1 MSTSDAAELE
11 LRVAGVGG
19 ETTTPQCA
27 TARTAWT
34 PTASEHQDN
43 TSADSLGKDKT
54 YHWGHSEVKIQNAA
68 GSILVTSLILRL
80 SKPKLGLEKTL
91 EAWSSLVDPELA
103 EIKNSALQVNG
114 TSSSSSIET
123 TSACPSSEAILFSA
137 KKREKLLNVVN
148 RDLGITGNLNRT
160 HILPNS
166 NTRVN
171 EHNNNDL
178 YGRPCESQSRRC
190 PGSLTGTEKDKKQH
204 QTHLEN
210 HSYFGNCSDEP
221 VPMLSSTMVTVL
233 APQWGGRVR
242 RTKRFDG
249 TGYSE
254 AQADLQEGANTS
266 PNHQQGVKNV
276 LTGGSNIPRR
286 VLGTRS
292 NTVGWSSK
300 SDPSSLD
307 FNTKKDMISTVSLDS
322 GAISPLATSPTS
334 WSHLS
339 PNLNEQRHPQ
349 MDLQGRQSS
358 LSTNP
363 ATSSF
368 LLSFRR
374 VNPNTTNSSQIPVLP
389 EGKSSSRNCSLNNN
403 EQERPKS
410 VLSPSPVSYRT
421 TETGPVLSPV
431 GSDHR
436 ERNVSEKFSF
446 LTSPTSRTMK
456 DNSYTQQS
464 QMTQTSFTSSKP
476 TFQRQQNCENV
487 DNTIPFSESSISPTR
502 YFPLDHSAP
511 SKTHSLPRRAN
522 LKSTSWWKQVSQEG
536 SSPLSVKNT
545 NKKDYEKTDSP
556 SLTDNKRLGS
566 YMLNSDNNNT
576 VELARK
582 SNINRSL
589 KMRSPESERTAIQQR
604 GLNGDNRQPQKPQSM
619 PDCRPASKVST
630 VLAQTTQKQTKV
642 PDKNDERKTLLS
654 ARVPSST
661 SFTPMTSNLPADSF
675 GKYNGSPLK
684 STSAPTS
691 QNKMDTQKLSKPP
704 LFHSYSSAASNQ
716 PYPSQTTY
724 DSSSSSNTKHTLSFQ
739 SQQASSNNSVHSSSA
754 QTSTFTSKSNVS
766 PLGFK
771 RSYVC
776 LPKPYHTKPVTS
788 LIPSVNTLNKT
799 RGSYTPATP
808 ITSSANTPRSPSTLS
823 PPVASTMTSPI
834 PVSASSLLTPPATP
848 VIASPTSEPSPPK
861 LKSIVYNSLEREPK
875 KHGKRE
881 RRVTWQDSV
890 DGQCS
895 ESVSV
900 EKPDLP
906 QVQANN
912 SSAPTKLTQ
921 SPPSAFSYP
930 QSGSPE
936 GGDHKAFNN
945 TQPGKGG
952 KYRSLSSDCAE
963 VVTRERG
970 VNKQT
975 VGDTMSSDQGVQG
988 PFTTRQERTLSVES
1002 GTVQCRHSAPLSLP
1016 PDFPSG
1022 YKNRYSTPPYSTLM
1036 STRQTKG
1043 ELKTLPQTFL
1053 ISQPSHLNHAP
1064 QTSSDANLFV
1074 STFKPPLSPVRPSQ
1088 ACLKPFQSGTAKQES
1103 SVCSLSD
1110 TDRVNNNNLQGL
1122 VQYQP
1127 NSQLQ
1132 LFDNRVHITSQSLL
1146 GDEEHS
1152 FSSTY
1157 VTETLVY
1164 KIKSKS
1170 DVAADTPK
1178 DTTPTSSQHNANTLV
1193 SVETKFKPQPGS
1205 AQSNEV
1211 VERSCRHSDQS
1222 SSDGR
1227 STKSEPSLEETS
1239 DAGADESVLSK
1250 SRFYSV
1256 EVNNEESPK
1265 KSRFGIKRSVSTP
1278 SSGLPRSESDRV
1290 AKSYNKM
1297 DQMFNKLKQKF
1308 SSKRTEE
1315 DSSFPFKW
1323 RRTSQIPSLS
1333 GSSDVS
1339 SVSEASAD
1347 STKTLE
1353 ERRQEEMVLK
1363 DNAVKTEGTKRQTDN
1378 RYTLVPARSVGERK
1392 PGNDLPI
1399 WSEHPT
1405 QGNKREDPNSCAAPQ
1420 SQIHLT
1426 VHGPVEKFEMCEN
1439 SERQHTATSQF
1450 LSFSNHSIDGSL
1462 SPNFAYPSQS
1472 RKSTP
1477 SPRSPFSPFSSLSPV
1492 SPFSAAEVFEDNVFF
1507 SPKLHRR
1514 RESSSPFEPVD
1525 GIRLGVSRRS
1535 RVSTGPPTS
1544 SPGKENEPFTS
1555 SYADLK
1561 YGIEPG
1567 RSFSVS
1573 SVLSSRPAR
1582 PGRISTGARFMSV
1595 GDLSHPALSPANG
1608 GNELHQRS
1616 ITPAETGPFYT
1627 QPEHDPRMSRFPCD
1641 AEKMRSRSL
1650 PRSLTQC
1657 LAKWSSGVPPSQSS
1671 TGTPSSAGLLRS
1683 PSMNICHFSWDAEGP
1698 PTPPPTPPL
1707 SPVTRL
1713 MSRPTSLPAPTFP
1726 SSPEAADPA
1735 DGQSSR
1741 VHRPSRGFVSSLNTF
1756 DESSDSNSD
1765 TTTDDEYYI
1774 DSDGGEKETE
1784 L

>member
-19 ETTTPQCA
+19 GETTTPQCA
-27 TARTAWT
+27 TARTWT

-43 TSADSLGKDKT
+43 TSAGSLGKDKD

-80 SKPKLGLEKTL
+80 SNPNLGLEKTL

-103 EIKNSALQVNG
+103 ETKNSTLQVNG
-114 TSSSSSIET
+114 TSSSIET
-123 TSACPSSEAILFSA
+123 TSVCPSSETILFST
-137 KKREKLLNVVN
+137 KKKEKLLNVVN
-148 RDLGITGNLNRT
+148 HDLGITSNLNRT
-160 HILPNS
+160 HILSNS
-166 NTRVN
+166 NTRAN
-171 EHNNNDL
+171 EHNDL

-190 PGSLTGTEKDKKQH
+190 PGSLIRTEKDEKRH

-210 HSYFGNCSDEP
+210 QSYFGNHSDEP

-233 APQWGGRVR
+233 APQWGGRIR

-254 AQADLQEGANTS
+254 AQADLQEAANTS

-276 LTGGSNIPRR
+276 LMDGSKIPRR
-286 VLGTRS
+286 VQRTRS

-307 FNTKKDMISTVSLDS
+307 FNTKKDMISAVSLDS
-322 GAISPLATSPTS
+322 GAISPLAISPMS
-334 WSHLS
+334 WSPPS
-339 PNLNEQRHPQ
+339 PNLNEQRHPHL
-349 MDLQGRQSS
+349 DLQGRQSS
-358 LSTNP
+358 LSSN
-363 ATSSF
+363 
-368 LLSFRR
+368 SFRR
-374 VNPNTTNSSQIPVLP
+374 IKPNTTNSSQISVLP

-421 TETGPVLSPV
+421 TETGLARSPV

-436 ERNVSEKFSF
+436 ERNISEKFSF
-446 LTSPTSRTMK
+446 LTSPTSRTTK

-502 YFPLDHSAP
+502 YFPLDHSTP
-511 SKTHSLPRRAN
+511 LKTHSLPRRTN
-522 LKSTSWWKQVSQEG
+522 LKSTSWWKQVSQES

-545 NKKDYEKTDSP
+545 NKKDYEKTDSLR
-556 SLTDNKRLGS
+556 LTDNKRLGR

-582 SNINRSL
+582 SNLNRSL
-589 KMRSPESERTAIQQR
+589 KMRSPESERTAIQQH
-604 GLNGDNRQPQKPQSM
+604 GLNVDNRQPQKPHSM

-630 VLAQTTQKQTKV
+630 VLAQTTLKQTKV

-654 ARVPSST
+654 AHVPSST
-661 SFTPMTSNLPADSF
+661 SFTPMTSNLPADNF
-675 GKYNGSPLK
+675 GKYSGSPLK

-704 LFHSYSSAASNQ
+704 LFHNYSSTPSDQ

-724 DSSSSSNTKHTLSFQ
+724 INSSDSNTKNTLSFQ
-739 SQQASSNNSVHSSSA
+739 SQQDSSSNKVHSSSA

-776 LPKPYHTKPVTS
+776 LPKPYNSKPVTS

-799 RGSYTPATP
+799 RGSYTSATP
-808 ITSSANTPRSPSTLS
+808 TTSSAPTPRSPSTLS
-823 PPVASTMTSPI
+823 PPVASTMTSPT
-834 PVSASSLLTPPATP
+834 PVSVSSLPTPPATP
-848 VIASPTSEPSPPK
+848 GIASPTSEPSPPK

-900 EKPDLP
+900 EKPDFP
-906 QVQANN
+906 QVRPN
-912 SSAPTKLTQ
+912 SSAPTNLTQ
-921 SPPSAFSYP
+921 SPPSVFSYP

-936 GGDHKAFNN
+936 GGDHKTFNN

-952 KYRSLSSDCAE
+952 KYRSLSSDCAQ

-970 VNKQT
+970 INKHT

-988 PFTTRQERTLSVES
+988 PFTTRQERTQSVES
-1002 GTVQCRHSAPLSLP
+1002 GTVQCRYSAPLSLP

-1022 YKNRYSTPPYSTLM
+1022 YKHRYSIPPYSTLM

-1043 ELKTLPQTFL
+1043 ELKTSPQTFL
-1053 ISQPSHLNHAP
+1053 IPQPSHLNPTP

-1088 ACLKPFQSGTAKQES
+1088 TCLTPFQSGTAKQES

-1110 TDRVNNNNLQGL
+1110 TDRVNNNNLQGHI
-1122 VQYQP
+1122 QYQP
-1127 NSQLQ
+1127 NSQIQ

-1152 FSSTY
+1152 FSSTC

-1170 DVAADTPK
+1170 DAATDTPK
-1178 DTTPTSSQHNANTLV
+1178 NTTPTSSQHNTNTLV

-1205 AQSNEV
+1205 AQSNEA
-1211 VERSCRHSDQS
+1211 VERSCGHSDQS

-1227 STKSEPSLEETS
+1227 STKSENSLDGTS
-1239 DAGADESVLSK
+1239 NAGTKESVLGK

-1278 SSGLPRSESDRV
+1278 SSSLSRSESDRV
-1290 AKSYNKM
+1290 AKSYNKV

-1315 DSSFPFKW
+1315 DSSFPWKW
-1323 RRTSQIPSLS
+1323 RRTSQTPSVS

-1339 SVSEASAD
+1339 SVSDASTD

-1353 ERRQEEMVLK
+1353 ERREEKEMMLK
-1363 DNAVKTEGTKRQTDN
+1363 SKAVKTEGTKRQTDN
-1378 RYTLVPARSVGERK
+1378 RYALVPALSAGERK
-1392 PGNDLPI
+1392 AGNDLPM
-1399 WSEHPT
+1399 WSENPAH
-1405 QGNKREDPNSCAAPQ
+1405 GNKREDLNSCAAPQ

-1426 VHGPVEKFEMCEN
+1426 VHGPVEKFDMCEN

-1450 LSFSNHSIDGSL
+1450 LSRSDHSIDGSL
-1462 SPNFAYPSQS
+1462 SPNAAYPTQS

-1492 SPFSAAEVFEDNVFF
+1492 SPFSTAEVFEDNVFF
-1507 SPKLHRR
+1507 SPKLQRR

-1535 RVSTGPPTS
+1535 RASTGPPTS
-1544 SPGKENEPFTS
+1544 SPGKDNEPFTS

-1582 PGRISTGARFMSV
+1582 PGRISNGTRFMSV
-1595 GDLSHPALSPANG
+1595 GDLSHPALSSASS

-1616 ITPAETGPFYT
+1616 VTPAEMGQFYT
-1627 QPEHDPRMSRFPCD
+1627 QHDPHMSRFPCD

-1657 LAKWSSGVPPSQSS
+1657 LAKWSSGVPPSQSN
-1671 TGTPSSAGLLRS
+1671 TNAPSNTSLLRS
-1683 PSMNICHFSWDAEGP
+1683 PSSNICHFSWDTEGP

-1707 SPVTRL
+1707 SPVTRR
-1713 MSRPTSLPAPTFP
+1713 MSKPTSLPTPAFP
-1726 SSPEAADPA
+1726 SSPEA

-1741 VHRPSRGFVSSLNTF
+1741 THRLSRGFVSSLNTF
-1756 DESSDSNSD
+1756 DESSGSNSD

-1774 DSDGGEKETE
+1774 DSDDGEKETE

>member
-1 MSTSDAAELE
+1 
-11 LRVAGVGG
+11 
-19 ETTTPQCA
+19 
-27 TARTAWT
+27 
-34 PTASEHQDN
+34 
-43 TSADSLGKDKT
+43 
-54 YHWGHSEVKIQNAA
+54 
-68 GSILVTSLILRL
+68 
-80 SKPKLGLEKTL
+80 
-91 EAWSSLVDPELA
+91 
-103 EIKNSALQVNG
+103 
-114 TSSSSSIET
+114 
-123 TSACPSSEAILFSA
+123 
-137 KKREKLLNVVN
+137 
-148 RDLGITGNLNRT
+148 
-160 HILPNS
+160 
-166 NTRVN
+166 
-171 EHNNNDL
+171 
-178 YGRPCESQSRRC
+178 
-190 PGSLTGTEKDKKQH
+190 
-204 QTHLEN
+204 
-210 HSYFGNCSDEP
+210 
-221 VPMLSSTMVTVL
+221 MLSSTMVTVL

-276 LTGGSNIPRR
+276 FMDGSNIPRR

-358 LSTNP
+358 LSANP

-368 LLSFRR
+368 LQSFRR
-374 VNPNTTNSSQIPVLP
+374 VNPNSTNSSQIPVLP

-410 VLSPSPVSYRT
+410 VLSPSPISYRT
-421 TETGPVLSPV
+421 TETGPALSPV

-456 DNSYTQQS
+456 DDSYTQQS

-536 SSPLSVKNT
+536 SSPVSVKNT

-566 YMLNSDNNNT
+566 YMLNSDNNNK

-582 SNINRSL
+582 SNTNRSL

-604 GLNGDNRQPQKPQSM
+604 GFNGDNRQPQKPQSM

-630 VLAQTTQKQTKV
+630 VLEQTTLKQTKV

-661 SFTPMTSNLPADSF
+661 SFTPMTSNLPADNF

-684 STSAPTS
+684 SISAPTS
-691 QNKMDTQKLSKPP
+691 QNKMDTQKLSKLP
-704 LFHSYSSAASNQ
+704 LFHSYSSAPSDQ

-724 DSSSSSNTKHTLSFQ
+724 DSSNTKHALSFQ

-776 LPKPYHTKPVTS
+776 LPKPYHAKPVTS
-788 LIPSVNTLNKT
+788 LIPSVNTHNN
-799 RGSYTPATP
+799 SYTPATP
-808 ITSSANTPRSPSTLS
+808 TTSCGTTPRSPSTLS
-823 PPVASTMTSPI
+823 PPVASTMMSPT

-921 SPPSAFSYP
+921 SPLSAFSYP

-936 GGDHKAFNN
+936 GGEHKAFNN

-970 VNKQT
+970 INKLT
-975 VGDTMSSDQGVQG
+975 FGDTMNSDQGVQG

-1016 PDFPSG
+1016 PDFHSG
-1022 YKNRYSTPPYSTLM
+1022 YTNRYSTPPYSTLM

-1043 ELKTLPQTFL
+1043 ELKTSPQTL
-1053 ISQPSHLNHAP
+1053 
-1064 QTSSDANLFV
+1064 SDANPFV
-1074 STFKPPLSPVRPSQ
+1074 SAFKPPLSPVRPSQ
-1088 ACLKPFQSGTAKQES
+1088 ASLKPFQSGTAKQES
-1103 SVCSLSD
+1103 SVYSLSD
-1110 TDRVNNNNLQGL
+1110 TDRVNNNNLQGH

-1178 DTTPTSSQHNANTLV
+1178 DTTPTSSQHNASTLV
-1193 SVETKFKPQPGS
+1193 SVETKFKPQSGS

-1211 VERSCRHSDQS
+1211 VERSRRHSEQS

-1227 STKSEPSLEETS
+1227 SAKSEPSLDETS
-1239 DAGADESVLSK
+1239 NTGAKESVLGKSK
-1250 SRFYSV
+1250 FYSV

-1290 AKSYNKM
+1290 AKSCNKM

-1315 DSSFPFKW
+1315 DLSFPWKW
-1323 RRTSQIPSLS
+1323 RRTSQTPSVS

-1339 SVSEASAD
+1339 SVSDASAD

-1353 ERRQEEMVLK
+1353 ERRQEKEMVLK
-1363 DNAVKTEGTKRQTDN
+1363 DKAVKTEGTKRQTDN
-1378 RYTLVPARSVGERK
+1378 RYTLVPALPVGERK
-1392 PGNDLPI
+1392 AGNDLPI
-1399 WSEHPT
+1399 WSEHPA
-1405 QGNKREDPNSCAAPQ
+1405 QGKREDLNSCAAPQ

-1426 VHGPVEKFEMCEN
+1426 VYGPVEKFDMCEK
-1439 SERQHTATSQF
+1439 SDRQHTATSQF
-1450 LSFSNHSIDGSL
+1450 LSFSDHSIDGSL

-1492 SPFSAAEVFEDNVFF
+1492 SQFSTAEVFEDNVFF
-1507 SPKLHRR
+1507 SPKLQRR

-1535 RVSTGPPTS
+1535 RASTGPPTS

-1582 PGRISTGARFMSV
+1582 PGRISTGTRFLSV
-1595 GDLSHPALSPANG
+1595 GDLSHPALSPASS

-1616 ITPAETGPFYT
+1616 VTPAEMGPFYT

-1641 AEKMRSRSL
+1641 TEKMRSRSL

-1683 PSMNICHFSWDAEGP
+1683 PSKNICHFSWDAEGP

-1707 SPVTRL
+1707 SPVTRR
-1713 MSRPTSLPAPTFP
+1713 MSRPTSLPTPTFP
-1726 SSPEAADPA
+1726 SSPEAAHQP

-1741 VHRPSRGFVSSLNTF
+1741 AHRPSRGFVSSLNTF

>member
-11 LRVAGVGG
+11 LRVAGGGGG
-19 ETTTPQCA
+19 ETTTPRCA

-34 PTASEHQDN
+34 PTASEHLDN
-43 TSADSLGKDKT
+43 TSAGSLGKDKSH
-54 YHWGHSEVKIQNAA
+54 HWGHSEVKIQSSA
-68 GSILVTSLILRL
+68 GSILVTTLILRL
-80 SKPKLGLEKTL
+80 SNPKLGLENTL
-91 EAWSSLVDPELA
+91 EAWSSLIDPELA
-103 EIKNSALQVNG
+103 ETKNSTLQVNG

-123 TSACPSSEAILFSA
+123 TSGCPSSETILFSTT
-137 KKREKLLNVVN
+137 KKEKLLNVVN
-148 RDLGITGNLNRT
+148 HDLGITRNLNRT

-166 NTRVN
+166 NTSAN
-171 EHNNNDL
+171 EHNDL
-178 YGRPCESQSRRC
+178 YGCSCELQSRRC
-190 PGSLTGTEKDKKQH
+190 PGSLIRTEKDKEQQ

-210 HSYFGNCSDEP
+210 HSYFGNHWDEP

-233 APQWGGRVR
+233 APQWGGRIR
-242 RTKRFDG
+242 RTKRLDG

-254 AQADLQEGANTS
+254 AQADFQEVANPS
-266 PNHQQGVKNV
+266 SNHQQGVKNV
-276 LTGGSNIPRR
+276 LMVGSNIPRR
-286 VLGTRS
+286 VLSTRS

-322 GAISPLATSPTS
+322 GAISPLDTSPMS
-334 WSHLS
+334 WSPLS

-358 LSTNP
+358 LGSNP
-363 ATSSF
+363 TTSSF
-368 LLSFRR
+368 LQSFRR
-374 VNPNTTNSSQIPVLP
+374 VNPNTTNSVLP

-403 EQERPKS
+403 EQERPKT

-421 TETGPVLSPV
+421 TETGPALSPV

-436 ERNVSEKFSF
+436 ERNISEKFSF

-464 QMTQTSFTSSKP
+464 QMTQTSFTSSKA
-476 TFQRQQNCENV
+476 TFQRQLNCENV
-487 DNTIPFSESSISPTR
+487 DMIPFSESSISPTR
-502 YFPLDHSAP
+502 YFPLDHSSP
-511 SKTHSLPRRAN
+511 PKTHSLPRRMD
-522 LKSTSWWKQVSQEG
+522 LKATSWWKQVSQEG

-545 NKKDYEKTDSP
+545 NKKDSEKTDSP
-556 SLTDNKRLGS
+556 GLTDNKRLGS
-566 YMLNSDNNNT
+566 YVLNSDNSNT
-576 VELARK
+576 VKLARK
-582 SNINRSL
+582 SNMNHSL
-589 KMRSPESERTAIQQR
+589 KMRSPESERTGIQQH
-604 GLNGDNRQPQKPQSM
+604 GSNVDNRQPHKPQSM
-619 PDCRPASKVST
+619 PDCRPASKIST
-630 VLAQTTQKQTKV
+630 VLSQTTLKQTKI
-642 PDKNDERKTLLS
+642 PDKNDGRKALLS
-654 ARVPSST
+654 AHVPSST
-661 SFTPMTSNLPADSF
+661 SFTPVTSNLPADSL
-675 GKYNGSPLK
+675 GKYKGSPLK
-684 STSAPTS
+684 STSAPSS
-691 QNKMDTQKLSKPP
+691 QNKTDTQKSSKPP
-704 LFHSYSSAASNQ
+704 LFRDYSSTPSDQ

-724 DSSSSSNTKHTLSFQ
+724 DNSSSSNTKNSLSFQ
-739 SQQASSNNSVHSSSA
+739 SQQASSDTNVHSSSA

-776 LPKPYHTKPVTS
+776 LPKPYPSKPVTS

-799 RGSYTPATP
+799 RGSYTSATP
-808 ITSSANTPRSPSTLS
+808 TTSSAPTPRSPSTQS
-823 PPVASTMTSPI
+823 PPVAPTMTSPT

-890 DGQCS
+890 DGRCS
-895 ESVSV
+895 ESAGV
-900 EKPDLP
+900 EKADFP
-906 QVQANN
+906 QVQAN
-912 SSAPTKLTQ
+912 SSAPTNLTQ

-936 GGDHKAFNN
+936 GGDHNTFNN

-952 KYRSLSSDCAE
+952 KYRSLSSDCAQ

-970 VNKQT
+970 INKHT
-975 VGDTMSSDQGVQG
+975 VGDAMSSDQGVQG

-1002 GTVQCRHSAPLSLP
+1002 GTVQCRYSAPLSLP

-1022 YKNRYSTPPYSTLM
+1022 YKHRYSTPPYSTLM

-1043 ELKTLPQTFL
+1043 EQKTSPQTFL
-1053 ISQPSHLNHAP
+1053 ISQPSHLNHTP
-1064 QTSSDANLFV
+1064 QTSSDANLCV
-1074 STFKPPLSPVRPSQ
+1074 STFKPPLSPVRPPQ
-1088 ACLKPFQSGTAKQES
+1088 TCLTPFQEG

-1110 TDRVNNNNLQGL
+1110 TDRVNNNNLRGHI
-1122 VQYQP
+1122 QYQP
-1127 NSQLQ
+1127 NSQIQ
-1132 LFDNRVHITSQSLL
+1132 LFDNRVQITSQSLS

-1164 KIKSKS
+1164 KIKPKS
-1170 DVAADTPK
+1170 GAAADTPK
-1178 DTTPTSSQHNANTLV
+1178 NSTPTSSQHNTNTLV

-1205 AQSNEV
+1205 TQSNEA

-1227 STKSEPSLEETS
+1227 STKSGNSLDETNNT
-1239 DAGADESVLSK
+1239 GTKESVLGK
-1250 SRFYSV
+1250 SRFFSV

-1278 SSGLPRSESDRV
+1278 SSSLSQSETDRV
-1290 AKSYNKM
+1290 AKSHNKV

-1308 SSKRTEE
+1308 SSRRTEE
-1315 DSSFPFKW
+1315 DSSFPWKW
-1323 RRTSQIPSLS
+1323 RRTSLTPSVS

-1339 SVSEASAD
+1339 SVSDASAD

-1353 ERRQEEMVLK
+1353 ERRQEKEMTLK
-1363 DNAVKTEGTKRQTDN
+1363 NKAVKIEGTTRQTDN
-1378 RYTLVPARSVGERK
+1378 RYTLIPALSVGERK
-1392 PGNDLPI
+1392 AGNDLPM
-1399 WSEHPT
+1399 WSENPT
-1405 QGNKREDPNSCAAPQ
+1405 PGNKREDLNSCAAPQ

-1426 VHGPVEKFEMCEN
+1426 VHGPAEKFDMCEN
-1439 SERQHTATSQF
+1439 GERQHAAPSQF
-1450 LSFSNHSIDGSL
+1450 LSCSDHSIDGSL
-1462 SPNFAYPSQS
+1462 SPNAAYPSQS

-1492 SPFSAAEVFEDNVFF
+1492 SPFSTAEVFEDNVFF
-1507 SPKLHRR
+1507 SPKLQRR
-1514 RESSSPFEPVD
+1514 RESLSPFEPVD

-1535 RVSTGPPTS
+1535 RASTGPPTS

-1573 SVLSSRPAR
+1573 SVLSSRAAR
-1582 PGRISTGARFMSV
+1582 PGRISTGNRFMSV
-1595 GDLSHPALSPANG
+1595 GDLSHPALSPASS

-1616 ITPAETGPFYT
+1616 VTPAEMGQFYT
-1627 QPEHDPRMSRFPCD
+1627 QPEHDPRTSRFPCD

-1650 PRSLTQC
+1650 PRSLTRC
-1657 LAKWSSGVPPSQSS
+1657 LAKWSSGVPPAQTS
-1671 TGTPSSAGLLRS
+1671 TGASSNAGLLRS
-1683 PSMNICHFSWDAEGP
+1683 PSMNICHFSWDTEGP

-1707 SPVTRL
+1707 SPVTRR
-1713 MSRPTSLPAPTFP
+1713 MSKPTSPHTSNFP
-1726 SSPEAADPA
+1726 SSPEAVHQA

-1741 VHRPSRGFVSSLNTF
+1741 AHRPSRGFVSSLNTF

-1774 DSDGGEKETE
+1774 DSDNGEKETE

>member
-11 LRVAGVGG
+11 PRVAGVGGG

-34 PTASEHQDN
+34 PTASGHQDN
-43 TSADSLGKDKT
+43 TSAGSLGKDKAF
-54 YHWGHSEVKIQNAA
+54 HWGHSEVKIQNAA

-80 SKPKLGLEKTL
+80 SNPKLGLEKTL

-103 EIKNSALQVNG
+103 ETKNSTLQVNG

-123 TSACPSSEAILFSA
+123 TSVCPSSETILFST
-137 KKREKLLNVVN
+137 KKKEKLLNVVN
-148 RDLGITGNLNRT
+148 HDLGITRNLNRT
-160 HILPNS
+160 RILSNS
-166 NTRVN
+166 NTRAN
-171 EHNNNDL
+171 EHNDL

-190 PGSLTGTEKDKKQH
+190 PGSLIRTEKDKKQH
-204 QTHLEN
+204 QAHLEN
-210 HSYFGNCSDEP
+210 HSYFGNHSDEP

-233 APQWGGRVR
+233 APQWGGRIR

-254 AQADLQEGANTS
+254 AQADLQEVANTS

-276 LTGGSNIPRR
+276 LMDGSNIPRR
-286 VLGTRS
+286 VLRTRS

-322 GAISPLATSPTS
+322 GAISPLATSPMS
-334 WSHLS
+334 WSPLS

-358 LSTNP
+358 LSSNP
-363 ATSSF
+363 TTSSF

-374 VNPNTTNSSQIPVLP
+374 VNPNTINSSQISVLP

-421 TETGPVLSPV
+421 TETGLALSPV

-436 ERNVSEKFSF
+436 ERNISEKFSF

-464 QMTQTSFTSSKP
+464 QMTQTSFTSSEP

-502 YFPLDHSAP
+502 YFPLDHSTP
-511 SKTHSLPRRAN
+511 LKPHSLPRRTN
-522 LKSTSWWKQVSQEG
+522 LKSTSWWKQVSQEV

-556 SLTDNKRLGS
+556 SLTDNKRRGS
-566 YMLNSDNNNT
+566 HMLNRDNNNT
-576 VELARK
+576 VELAHK
-582 SNINRSL
+582 SNMNRSL
-589 KMRSPESERTAIQQR
+589 KMRSPESERTAIQQH
-604 GLNGDNRQPQKPQSM
+604 GLNVDNRQPQKPQSM
-619 PDCRPASKVST
+619 PDYRPASKVST
-630 VLAQTTQKQTKV
+630 VLAQTTLKQTKV

-654 ARVPSST
+654 AHVPSST
-661 SFTPMTSNLPADSF
+661 SFTPMTSNLPTDSF

-691 QNKMDTQKLSKPP
+691 QNKMDTQKSSKLP
-704 LFHSYSSAASNQ
+704 LFHSYSSTPSNQ

-724 DSSSSSNTKHTLSFQ
+724 NNSSSSNTKNTLSFQ
-739 SQQASSNNSVHSSSA
+739 SQQASSNNKVHSSSA
-754 QTSTFTSKSNVS
+754 QTSTFTSKSNIS

-776 LPKPYHTKPVTS
+776 LPKPYNSKPVTS

-799 RGSYTPATP
+799 RGSYTSATP
-808 ITSSANTPRSPSTLS
+808 TTSSAPTPRSPSTLS
-823 PPVASTMTSPI
+823 PPVASTMTSPTL
-834 PVSASSLLTPPATP
+834 VSASSLLTPPATP

-900 EKPDLP
+900 EKPDFP
-906 QVQANN
+906 QVQAN
-912 SSAPTKLTQ
+912 SSAPTNLTQ
-921 SPPSAFSYP
+921 SPPSVFSYP

-936 GGDHKAFNN
+936 GGVHKTFNN
-945 TQPGKGG
+945 TQLGKGG
-952 KYRSLSSDCAE
+952 KYRSLSSDCAQ
-963 VVTRERG
+963 VVTRESG
-970 VNKQT
+970 INKHT
-975 VGDTMSSDQGVQG
+975 VGDTMSSDQGVHG
-988 PFTTRQERTLSVES
+988 PFTTRQERTQSVES
-1002 GTVQCRHSAPLSLP
+1002 GTVQCRYSAPLSLP

-1022 YKNRYSTPPYSTLM
+1022 YKHRYSTPPYSTLM

-1043 ELKTLPQTFL
+1043 ELKTSPQTFL
-1053 ISQPSHLNHAP
+1053 ISQPSHLNHTP

-1088 ACLKPFQSGTAKQES
+1088 TCLTPFQSGTAKQES

-1110 TDRVNNNNLQGL
+1110 TDRVNNNNLQGHI
-1122 VQYQP
+1122 QYQP
-1127 NSQLQ
+1127 NSQIQ
-1132 LFDNRVHITSQSLL
+1132 LFDNRVHVTSQSLL

-1152 FSSTY
+1152 FSSTC

-1164 KIKSKS
+1164 RIKSKS
-1170 DVAADTPK
+1170 DAATDTPK
-1178 DTTPTSSQHNANTLV
+1178 NTTPTSSQHNTNTLV

-1205 AQSNEV
+1205 TQSSEA

-1227 STKSEPSLEETS
+1227 STKSGNSLDETS
-1239 DAGADESVLSK
+1239 NTGTKESGLGK

-1256 EVNNEESPK
+1256 EVKNEESPK

-1278 SSGLPRSESDRV
+1278 SSGLSRSESDRV
-1290 AKSYNKM
+1290 TKSHNKV
-1297 DQMFNKLKQKF
+1297 DQMFNKLKQRF

-1315 DSSFPFKW
+1315 DSSFPWKW
-1323 RRTSQIPSLS
+1323 RRTSLTPSVS

-1339 SVSEASAD
+1339 SVSDASAD

-1353 ERRQEEMVLK
+1353 ERRQEKEMMLK
-1363 DNAVKTEGTKRQTDN
+1363 NKAVKIEGTKRQTDN
-1378 RYTLVPARSVGERK
+1378 RYTLEPALSVGERK
-1392 PGNDLPI
+1392 AGNELPI
-1399 WSEHPT
+1399 WSENPA
-1405 QGNKREDPNSCAAPQ
+1405 QGNKREDLNSCAAPQ

-1426 VHGPVEKFEMCEN
+1426 VHGPVEKFDMCVN
-1439 SERQHTATSQF
+1439 SERQHTATSPF
-1450 LSFSNHSIDGSL
+1450 LSCSDHSVDGSL
-1462 SPNFAYPSQS
+1462 SPNAAYPSQS

-1492 SPFSAAEVFEDNVFF
+1492 SPLSTAEVFEDNVFF
-1507 SPKLHRR
+1507 SPKLQRR

-1535 RVSTGPPTS
+1535 RASTGPPTS

-1582 PGRISTGARFMSV
+1582 PGRISTGTRFMSV
-1595 GDLSHPALSPANG
+1595 GDLSHPALSSASSG
-1608 GNELHQRS
+1608 SELHQRS
-1616 ITPAETGPFYT
+1616 VTPAEMGQFYT

-1650 PRSLTQC
+1650 PRSLTPC

-1671 TGTPSSAGLLRS
+1671 ASTPSNASLLRS
-1683 PSMNICHFSWDAEGP
+1683 PSINICHFSWDTEGP

-1707 SPVTRL
+1707 SPVTRR
-1713 MSRPTSLPAPTFP
+1713 MSKATSLPNPSFP
-1726 SSPEAADPA
+1726 SSPEAVHQADS
-1735 DGQSSR
+1735 QSSR

-1756 DESSDSNSD
+1756 DESSGSNSD

-1774 DSDGGEKETE
+1774 DSDDGEKETE